1 MKDVFTLYDEAGK
14 LVIKKA
20 MVQHIKVFLD
30 EQGKGKAEKYIV
42 HSEMT
47 GLELEV
53 TDDTTIEAWRNY
65 ADKCLRAMD

>member
-30 EQGKGKAEKYIV
+30 EQGKGKAEKGNRKGIW
-42 HSEMT
+42 
-47 GLELEV
+47 EV
-53 TDDTTIEAWRNY
+53 
-65 ADKCLRAMD
+65 C